1 MSDLFRYRFLLVV
14 CASCLLNFVIFCI
27 VGIAIG
33 GDALSGKV
41 VGTHFYLGNHG
52 RFTEVSEAIYTYSL
66 WHARSLLL
74 THPLLFLTGA
84 LALRQQR
91 AMKQKRDGWSLAA
104 PP

>member
-1 MSDLFRYRFLLVV
+1 
-14 CASCLLNFVIFCI
+14 
-27 VGIAIG
+27 
-33 GDALSGKV
+33 
-41 VGTHFYLGNHG
+41 
-52 RFTEVSEAIYTYSL
+52 
-66 WHARSLLL
+66 LL